1 METELKVFRI
11 SFLYIGQRMSA
22 HINPTKGLVM
32 CFCFFLLRPL
42 TKTCYRDITMHALYF
57 CRGGEVKHSDECPT
71 CDKERGEG
79 KGKTDHRP

>member
-57 CRGGEVKHSDECPT
+57 CRGGEVKHSDESILLVT
-71 CDKERGEG
+71 QKERKERE
-79 KGKTDHRP
+79 TD